1 MTFVFL
7 INTKQQFLKNILNVF
22 RLIWMFLCFKAV
34 LNLSAEGDSKLEA
47 LKEEGDALCAHE
59 ILEDTRRQEL
69 VHNFRNIEDEWK
81 RVLDMAQQL
90 KHQAE
95 LQDTLSRELKDLQA
109 QEESTQSWV
118 REQLQMLHCLGK
130 ELQPQEKLIKVQVRA
145 EEKVCFN

>member
-1 MTFVFL
+1 
-7 INTKQQFLKNILNVF
+7 
-22 RLIWMFLCFKAV
+22 MFLCFKAV
-34 LNLSAEGDSKLEA
+34 LNLNAEGDSKLVA
-47 LKEEGDALCAHE
+47 LKEGGDALCAHE

-69 VHNFRNIEDEWK
+69 IHTLRNIEDEWK

-109 QEESTQSWV
+109 QEESYQFWV

-130 ELQPQEKLIKVQVRA
+130 ELQPQEKLIKIQVRA
-145 EEKVCFN
+145 EEKVGFN

>member
-1 MTFVFL
+1 MFL
-7 INTKQQFLKNILNVF
+7 FNTEHPILKSILNVF
-22 RLIWMFLCFKAV
+22 RIICMFLCFKSV
-34 LNLSAEGDSKLEA
+34 LNLSAQGDSKLVA
-47 LKEEGDALCAHE
+47 LKEECDALCAHE

-69 VHNFRNIEDEWK
+69 IHTLRNIEDEWK

-109 QEESTQSWV
+109 QEESYQSWV

-130 ELQPQEKLIKVQVRA
+130 ELQPQEKLIKIQVKA
-145 EEKVCFN
+145 EEKVSFN